1 MKRLICLT
9 LGLLLTTGA
18 FARDLDEIIESGTLR
33 VGTTGDY
40 KPFSF
45 RDGDDY
51 EGFDVEMAERIA
63 TALGVELELVE
74 TSWPTLMEDLAA
86 DRYDIGMSGISRTV
100 ARQLNA
106 RFSQPYLTY
115 GKTPLV
121 HVDQSDRFGSLEDID
136 QEGVKIGVNPGGTNY
151 AFVQDNI
158 ENAEIIVIESNLAIP
173 VAVAEKEV
181 DVMLTDSPEAIFY
194 SGSDERLAAPLAAEP
209 FTRSQLAY
217 LMAPDAARLQD
228 TVDFILHDMEL
239 TGALATLQETHSLIA
254 R

>member
-1 MKRLICLT
+1 MKRLICLA
-9 LGLLLTTGA
+9 LGLLMTTGA
-18 FARDLDEIIESGTLR
+18 FARDLDAIIDSGILR

-40 KPFSF
+40 KPFSY
-45 RDGDDY
+45 RNGDDH
-51 EGFDVEMAERIA
+51 EGFDIEMAEHIA
-63 TALGVELELVE
+63 AALGVELELVE
-74 TSWPTLMEDLAA
+74 TSWPTLMDDLAA
-86 DRYDIGMSGISRTV
+86 DHYDIGMSGISRTV

-121 HVDQSDRFGSLEDID
+121 HVDQADRFGSMEDID

-151 AFVQDNI
+151 AYVQDNI
-158 ENAEIIVIESNLAIP
+158 ENAEVIVIESNLAIP
-173 VAVAEKEV
+173 TAVAEKEV

-217 LMAPDAARLQD
+217 LIGPDSARLQD
-228 TVDFILHDMEL
+228 TVDFILHDMQL
-239 TGALATLQETHSLIA
+239 TGALEALQQEHSLVA

>member
-1 MKRLICLT
+1 MKRLICLA

-18 FARDLDEIIESGTLR
+18 SARDLDEIIESGTLR

-40 KPFSF
+40 KPFSY

-51 EGFDVEMAERIA
+51 EGFDIDMAERIA

-100 ARQLNA
+100 VRQLDA

-121 HVDQSDRFGSLEDID
+121 HVDQSDRFASLEDID
-136 QEGVKIGVNPGGTNY
+136 QEGIKIGVNPGGTNY

-158 ENAEIIVIESNLAIP
+158 ENAEVIVIESNLAIP

-194 SGSDERLAAPLAAEP
+194 SGSDERLAAPLADEP

-217 LMAPDAARLQD
+217 LMTPDAARLQD
-228 TVDFILHDMEL
+228 TVNFILHDMEL
-239 TGALATLQETHSLIA
+239 TGDLEALQQEHSLIA